1 MIQFP
6 IAILE
11 MPEGEDRDYMEW
23 LYTNYHSQ
31 MFAVAWKMSKE
42 KAEVEDIVSE
52 SVLKLIRHVKKLRTL
67 NEKQLYV
74 YIVKTVKTTAINRKK
89 KQQRYE
95 NMEIGDWMFPN
106 DIKSPIEGQIE
117 VEETLQFVLS
127 EIYKLPKKEQ
137 QVLRLKYSTE
147 KTDDEIADI
156 VGLSVN
162 SIRKY
167 VSRSRERLK
176 RALYE
181 KGEEQ

>member
-1 MIQFP
+1 MILFP
-6 IAILE
+6 IAILD

-52 SVLKLIRHVKKLRTL
+52 SVLKLITHVKTLRTL
-67 NEKQLYV
+67 SEKQLYV
-74 YIVKTVKTTAINRKK
+74 YIVKTVKTTAINAK
-89 KQQRYE
+89 KQQHE

-106 DIKSPIEGQIE
+106 DFKSPVEGQIE
-117 VEETLQFVLS
+117 IEETLQFVLS
-127 EIYKLPKKEQ
+127 EIYKLPEKEQ
-137 QVLRLKYSTE
+137 QVLRLKYTTD
-147 KTDDEIADI
+147 KTDDEIAEI
-156 VGLSVN
+156 VGLSAN

-167 VSRSRERLK
+167 LSRSRERLK